1 MDKRILDKFMFQEP
15 FEDLFYYRVTG
26 SGLPPEKEVEEIQKM
41 PQVRVIKQI
50 INPKI
55 FQFIGY
61 KDLSTLLYSEHEES
75 ASKLS
80 HLCEA
85 CGNVEEYTGCDN
97 CEEGRVVCDWCEE
110 GYNEC
115 GDCGGEGVEEC
126 GQCEG
131 DGQVQTFVNCDT
143 CDGGGEVDAEEDC
156 DTCGGD
162 GEIEKGDDVVECVDC
177 DGNGK
182 INVTIDCDMCDGE
195 GQIEE
200 FEDCDECEGEGQN
213 DCDWCVDGYTECGDC
228 GGEAEEECP
237 QCNGWY
243 EPWVCE
249 NHNPLEWKVSDVIQ
263 NPKYKKAGISFRKFA
278 RLEEAVKSLNQS
290 KFISLILVTS
300 KRLHKMDSILFNG
313 GRNVGGDETI
323 HTPFTTINN
332 VPPEIKKEDK
342 LHPDKNDLA
351 GLEWEDINL
360 IVEIPVDGES
370 NKKIPVY
377 FTNYQINKPVNDSSL
392 RIQDFGFDRML
403 KKVFPFSHFH
413 TTSYVS
419 NNILQFASENQHY
432 WLINTNI
439 PWESVAGLMNWNTLP
454 F

>member
-1 MDKRILDKFMFQEP
+1 MDKRILRKFMFQEP

-26 SGLPPEKEVEEIQKM
+26 SGLPPEKEVEEIQGV

-97 CEEGRVVCDWCEE
+97 CEDGLVVCEWCED
-110 GYNEC
+110 GYNAC
-115 GDCGGEGVEEC
+115 GDCDGEGVEEC
-126 GQCEG
+126 ADCWG
-131 DGQVQTFVNCDT
+131 DGTITEFINCDT
-143 CDGGGEVDAEEDC
+143 CDGGGELEAKEE
-156 DTCGGD
+156 CGICEGGGEIQKGD
-162 GEIEKGDDVVECVDC
+162 GTVECDE
-177 DGNGK
+177 
-182 INVTIDCDMCDGE
+182 CDGE
-195 GQIEE
+195 GEIDVTVDC
-200 FEDCDECEGEGQN
+200 EDCNGEGNIQEEVTCEGCDGDGTVE
-213 DCDWCVDGYTECGDC
+213 CDWCENGNTECGDC

-249 NHNPLEWKVSDVIQ
+249 EHNPVEMRVSDVIQ

-300 KRLHKMDSILFNG
+300 KRLHGTDSILFNG
-313 GRNVGGDETI
+313 DVTGDETI
-323 HTPFTTINN
+323 DIPFTTINN
-332 VPPEIKKEDK
+332 VPPDIKKEDK
-342 LHPDKNDLA
+342 LIDLNDSR
-351 GLEWEDINL
+351 WEDINL
-360 IVEIPVDGES
+360 IVKIPVDGES

-377 FTNYQINKPVNDSSL
+377 FTNYQITKPVNDSPL

-403 KKVFPFSHFH
+403 KKVFPFSYSATHP
-413 TTSYVS
+413 YVS
-419 NNILQFASENQHY
+419 NSIIQYASGNQHY

-439 PWESVAGLMNWNTLP
+439 PWESVTGLMNWNTLP